1 MLIGPRIR
9 LLRKKK
15 QISQEKLGIELNL
28 SKTTISHYENESRI
42 PSIETL
48 IDIANYFEVDLNYI
62 LGLDNLIV
70 SNKRTLQ
77 ASDEEIEFLL
87 EVRRL
92 NVYNRVVSNPKKYA
106 QIVESRLQ

>member
-1 MLIGPRIR
+1 MLIDPRIR

-70 SNKRTLQ
+70 SNKRALQ

-92 NVYNRVVSNPKKYA
+92 NAYNRVVSNPKKYA

>member
-15 QISQEKLGIELNL
+15 KISQEKLGIELSL

-92 NVYNRVVSNPKKYA
+92 NVYNWVVSNPKKYA
-106 QIVESRLQ
+106 QFVESRLQ

>member
-106 QIVESRLQ
+106 QIVKSRLQ

>member
-15 QISQEKLGIELNL
+15 NISQEKLGIELSL

-106 QIVESRLQ
+106 QLVESRLQ

>member
-70 SNKRTLQ
+70 SNKRALQ
-77 ASDEEIEFLL
+77 ASYEEIEFLL

-92 NVYNRVVSNPKKYA
+92 NAYNRVVSNPKKYA

>member
-1 MLIGPRIR
+1 MLIGSRIKY
-9 LLRKKK
+9 LRKQKN
-15 QISQEKLGIELNL
+15 ISQEKLGVELSL

-48 IDIANYFEVDLNYI
+48 IDIANYFEVDINYI

-77 ASDEEIEFLL
+77 ASDEEIEFIL

-92 NVYNRVVSNPKKYA
+92 NIYNRIVSNPKKYA
-106 QIVESRLQ
+106 KMVDSRLQ

>member
-48 IDIANYFEVDLNYI
+48 IDIAN
-62 LGLDNLIV
+62 
-70 SNKRTLQ
+70 
-77 ASDEEIEFLL
+77 
-87 EVRRL
+87 
-92 NVYNRVVSNPKKYA
+92 
-106 QIVESRLQ
+106 

>member
-1 MLIGPRIR
+1 MVIGSRIKS
-9 LLRKKK
+9 LRKKK
-15 QISQEKLGIELNL
+15 KMSQEQLGLKLNL

-77 ASDEEIEFLL
+77 ASDEEIEFIL

-92 NVYNRVVSNPKKYA
+92 NSYNRVVSNPRKYA
-106 QIVESRLQ
+106 KIVESKLQ